1 MANVS
6 ASRAGVEARLDR
18 LVAENRFTIAVVFP
32 VFGAVLLLASAETLL
47 PAPLNFNPALVLFGT
62 LVMRLPLVAGLAP
75 LVGRRAAAG
84 LGFLTLYAY
93 GIEYV
98 GATTGV
104 PYGEFAYGVDL
115 GPMLLGKV
123 PLGLPAFFLPLV
135 VNAYLLCLLL
145 LRDRAASALIRL
157 PAVVAVVLL
166 MDLVLDPGA
175 VALGFWSYAAGGVYY
190 GVPVQNYLGWM
201 LSATVTVVILDYV
214 FPWDALRRRLAAC
227 EFMLDDLVSFVVL
240 WGSINAYFGQWVP
253 AALAV
258 LLGAGLWRTNRFD
271 VPPPPWLNR
280 S

>member
-1 MANVS
+1 
-6 ASRAGVEARLDR
+6 
-18 LVAENRFTIAVVFP
+18 
-32 VFGAVLLLASAETLL
+32 
-47 PAPLNFNPALVLFGT
+47 
-62 LVMRLPLVAGLAP
+62 
-75 LVGRRAAAG
+75 
-84 LGFLTLYAY
+84 
-93 GIEYV
+93 
-98 GATTGV
+98 
-104 PYGEFAYGVDL
+104 
-115 GPMLLGKV
+115 
-123 PLGLPAFFLPLV
+123 
-135 VNAYLLCLLL
+135 
-145 LRDRAASALIRL
+145 
-157 PAVVAVVLL
+157 

-190 GVPVQNYLGWM
+190 GVPVQNYLGWI
-201 LSATVTVVILDYV
+201 LSATVTVVTLDYV